1 MPYEKP
7 VVRDYGD
14 VAEVTAV
21 AVGGDVQDDGVIKSS
36 DVISVAKGGASV
48 G

>member
-1 MPYEKP
+1 MSYEKP

-21 AVGGDVQDDGVIKSS
+21 AVGGDVNDDGVVKSS
-36 DVISVAKGGASV
+36 DVIVIGK
-48 G
+48 

>member
-14 VAEVTAV
+14 VAEVTAATV
-21 AVGGDVQDDGVIKSS
+21 GVDDVCNSVDACVGGVKTDV
-36 DVISVAKGGASV
+36 SV

>member
-14 VAEVTAV
+14 VAEVTASV
-21 AVGGDVQDDGVIKSS
+21 VVGDGSGNDDVTQKSSDLGVIK
-36 DVISVAKGGASV
+36 
-48 G
+48 

>member
-1 MPYEKP
+1 MSYEKP

-21 AVGGDVQDDGVIKSS
+21 VVVGTADDGVVKSS
-36 DVISVAKGGASV
+36 DIVV
-48 G
+48 GSK

>member
-1 MPYEKP
+1 MSYEKP

-21 AVGGDVQDDGVIKSS
+21 SVTGDVADDGVIKSS
-36 DVISVAKGGASV
+36 DVISVSKGG

>member
-14 VAEVTAV
+14 VAEVTAATVGVDDV
-21 AVGGDVQDDGVIKSS
+21 ANCTSADACIAGVK
-36 DVISVAKGGASV
+36 IS
-48 G
+48 